1 MAGEALRKHTDPVT
15 AMNAEGFTLLQLLI
29 AIAVLA
35 ILAAIAIPNW
45 TMEVEQSKGETAV
58 AKGQAA
64 IRALTFY
71 ALAGQGAI
79 LQQSGTAMTVSANSG
94 AQWDTAMPSGW
105 TLQVNG
111 ALLRCVSLNTM
122 GQPTANTTS
131 PACSFSPA
139 NPMQSLQWSVQD
151 ASQSIPLS

>member
-1 MAGEALRKHTDPVT
+1 MGGEERSCSLHQS
-15 AMNAEGFTLLQLLI
+15 GLTLIELLVVIALI
-29 AIAVLA
+29 AIVG
-35 ILAAIAIPNW
+35 AIAIPDW
-45 TMEVEQSKGETAV
+45 TMEVEQTNGETAV

-79 LQQSGTAMTVSANSG
+79 LQQNGTAMTVSANSG
-94 AQWDTAMPSGW
+94 AQWDTALPSGW

-111 ALLRCVSLNTM
+111 GPLGCVSLNSM
-122 GQPTANTTS
+122 GQTTADNTS
-131 PACSFSPA
+131 PACNFSPA
-139 NPMQSLQWSVQD
+139 IPMQQLQWSVHD